1 MVHGLIST
9 LSYAAAGE
17 ASSRHKATS
26 PPVQPVPTTQA
37 TPLIQPAPT
46 VQRQMILFLNPAF
59 IGIQETLQWLT
70 GNQANQAPISTPAPL
85 CVEPILW

>member
-37 TPLIQPAPT
+37 TPSACPNGSTTNDIVSQPN
-46 VQRQMILFLNPAF
+46 VYWNPGDSPMAHW
-59 IGIQETLQWLT
+59 Q
-70 GNQANQAPISTPAPL
+70 SS
-85 CVEPILW
+85 